1 MYVRDELG
9 AFSEC
14 AYSLLLSI
22 SFLLTHREAVISEQL
37 VAVSLH
43 FIPLLNNIG
52 RVNNA
57 VRLSPLWGRRTAL
70 LLGGENDQYWS
81 VVGAVL
87 VAFSSLAG
95 EWEGYLL

>member
-1 MYVRDELG
+1 MCVLASAVD
-9 AFSEC
+9 
-14 AYSLLLSI
+14 I
-22 SFLLTHREAVISEQL
+22 DLLTHCEAVISEQL
-37 VAVSLH
+37 VTVSLR

-70 LLGGENDQYWS
+70 LLGSEIDQYWS

-87 VAFSSLAG
+87 VRRRSST
-95 EWEGYLL
+95 GY

>member
-9 AFSEC
+9 DFSEC

-22 SFLLTHREAVISEQL
+22 SFLLTA
-37 VAVSLH
+37 SLR

-70 LLGGENDQYWS
+70 LLDSEIDQYWS

-87 VAFSSLAG
+87 VTRRSSTG
-95 EWEGYLL
+95 H

>member
-9 AFSEC
+9 DFSEC

-37 VAVSLH
+37 VTASLR

-57 VRLSPLWGRRTAL
+57 VRLSPLWGRQTAL
-70 LLGGENDQYWS
+70 LLGSETDQYWS

-87 VAFSSLAG
+87 LTLRSSTG
-95 EWEGYLL
+95 H

>member
-9 AFSEC
+9 DFSEC
-14 AYSLLLSI
+14 AYSLLLSYQ
-22 SFLLTHREAVISEQL
+22 SSHLPRGGDQQEL
-37 VAVSLH
+37 VTASLR
-43 FIPLLNNIG
+43 FMALLNNIG

-70 LLGGENDQYWS
+70 LLGSEIDQYWS

-87 VAFSSLAG
+87 VTRRSSTG
-95 EWEGYLL
+95 H